1 MSENRQADTRPKKGR
16 DLDPEDVDLGDAEDE
31 VEDEEPADLEEED
44 DDSGDEGGEDD
55 DELLEEEDGSFPGD
69 YDSDI
74 EDEFAD
80 FVDEELGYSE
90 VDWDSLPEKEVDKHN
105 EIRAKGLAE
114 LDKLKT
120 ARLSDFCRWAVA
132 RAYLDQGQD
141 DKFHENALPLV
152 SSKKRSPA
160 LDYTD
165 ILLAI
170 VSRCAKRGAFE
181 EAFTLLGELNEL
193 APDEPLLERRFR
205 ALLTIQSGDKEAG
218 LELLAQLAEERADSA
233 AFLLS
238 IGEDLCGLGLFD
250 EALEYLE
257 IAEDQARKSNDQ
269 ELLASVEYAVQ
280 FAQRHIGYDD
290 VLDGGR

>member
-31 VEDEEPADLEEED
+31 VEDEEPADLEEEEED
-44 DDSGDEGGEDD
+44 DDSGDESGEDD
-55 DELLEEEDGSFPGD
+55 D
-69 YDSDI
+69 
-74 EDEFAD
+74 
-80 FVDEELGYSE
+80 ELGYSE

-105 EIRAKGLAE
+105 EIRAKGVAE

-181 EAFTLLGELNEL
+181 EAFALLGELGEL

-257 IAEDQARKSNDQ
+257 VAEDQARKSNDQ